1 MKTGRIMHRK
11 TEYRMLPAIAA
22 GIVFALGAATAAEI
36 PLGGTVDDIWKSS
49 EWISFAGAKVADE
62 DCRQRQAAAEGTAYF
77 MKRYANPKQVVKAVW
92 TTSGLGV
99 YEICVNGKRVGDDFR
114 KPGSRMCRRRG
125 AASPLT

>member
-1 MKTGRIMHRK
+1 MRMK

-62 DCRQRQAAAEGTAYF
+62 DCRQRQAAAEGTAE
-77 MKRYANPKQVVKAVW
+77 KTVP
-92 TTSGLGV
+92 G
-99 YEICVNGKRVGDDFR
+99 NGSKGEDR
-114 KPGSRMCRRRG
+114 KNRINTATRIFPAFG
-125 AASPLT
+125 